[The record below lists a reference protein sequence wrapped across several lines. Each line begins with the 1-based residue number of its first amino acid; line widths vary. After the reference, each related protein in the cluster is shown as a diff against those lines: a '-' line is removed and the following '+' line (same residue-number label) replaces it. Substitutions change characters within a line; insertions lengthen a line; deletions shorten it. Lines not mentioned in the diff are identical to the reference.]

1 MEYEDELK
9 KLRVEINQ
17 LNKEIIEKITERK
30 EIAMKIGKVKK
41 RHGKSI
47 VDKAREKIVYQQVK
61 KLAIQHDLPANTVE
75 KIFKEIINICINAE
89 EKI

>member
-47 VDKAREKIVYQQVK
+47 VDKAREKIVYQHVK

>member
-1 MEYEDELK
+1 MEYEDEIK
-9 KLRVEINQ
+9 KLRVKINR

-61 KLAIQHDLPANTVE
+61 KLAIQHDLPANAVE